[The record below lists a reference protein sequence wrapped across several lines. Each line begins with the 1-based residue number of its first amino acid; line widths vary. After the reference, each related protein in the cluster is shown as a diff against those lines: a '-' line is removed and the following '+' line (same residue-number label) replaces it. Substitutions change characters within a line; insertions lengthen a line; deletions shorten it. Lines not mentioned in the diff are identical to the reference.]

1 MYFAPTNLKL
11 DKIRMSDFFCS
22 LPFVADEC
30 FLSSSNSFQVRY
42 EIIGRGKA
50 TKYFQI
56 DPDTGVVRVTND
68 LKKEIDTEYQV
79 RCSLTF
85 RLTFL

>member
-1 MYFAPTNLKL
+1 MDDDAAIGTSVTSLIAT
-11 DKIRMSDFFCS
+11 DSDGTS
-22 LPFVADEC
+22 PG
-30 FLSSSNSFQVRY
+30 NKVRY

-56 DPDTGVVRVTND
+56 DPDTGTVRVTND

-79 RCSLTF
+79 RWACSKKLIIFIFF
-85 RLTFL
+85 RLRLT